1 MILMVRLILD
11 YMLLDDFKCLLRL
24 TNSVEFQEISSAI
37 EVAIVDIQKEK
48 NQSIEVSVQLS
59 KVTKLVNNSLA
70 FNGLKLTNE
79 ENKAWEN

>member
-1 MILMVRLILD
+1 M
-11 YMLLDDFKCLLRL
+11 
-24 TNSVEFQEISSAI
+24 
-37 EVAIVDIQKEK
+37 DIQKEK